1 MMTVV
6 THWARSSQSFGSSN
20 VIAALTLS
28 LAQSAARAT
37 RHRGASLFG
46 DLCITIGAIE
56 QALACPDF
64 AVLPLQ
70 SEGPVELRQTL
81 RAITVIGHKA

>member
-1 MMTVV
+1 
-6 THWARSSQSFGSSN
+6 
-20 VIAALTLS
+20 LS
-28 LAQSAARAT
+28 LAKSAALAT
-37 RHRGASLFG
+37 RHCFTSFFG
-46 DLCITIGAIE
+46 NFFFTIGAIK
-56 QALACPDF
+56 QALAYLDF